1 MPRPVRIQQAGYV
14 QHITCKG
21 NDGQVLF
28 KDKTDRQEYL
38 RFLDYARN
46 FYPLKVYN
54 FCLMDNHI
62 HLLVEPKED
71 GSLSRVMESVT
82 KEYAKY
88 FNKKYGRS
96 GHVFQGRY
104 KNFLVQTE
112 RYFFACSRYIDLN
125 PVKANLVT
133 DPKEYVWSG
142 YGLLACG
149 EKSVFEVDKHSLY
162 EVLGKDDFERQVA
175 YRTLVLSYQGED
187 LDLLN
192 KSARILGDAQFK
204 KQIKQQLKEIRS
216 EKEEK
221 KKEENE

>member
-133 DPKEYVWSG
+133 NPKEYMWSG
-142 YGLLACG
+142 HSELISGAKG
-149 EKSVFEVDKHSLY
+149 VFKVDQHVLY
-162 EVLGKDDFERQVA
+162 ESLGSNDFERQIA

-192 KSARILGDAQFK
+192 KRAGILGDSSFK
-204 KQIKQQLKEIRS
+204 KKVKEGQ
-216 EKEEK
+216 KD
-221 KKEENE
+221 